1 MCVLFT
7 LIAYIDHVHYKCS
20 HHLFIIMPSECLP
33 SNVVK
38 LLKLQSGVGVQSN
51 SVFGGDLQHLNKIMS
66 HASVM

>member
-1 MCVLFT
+1 
-7 LIAYIDHVHYKCS
+7 
-20 HHLFIIMPSECLP
+20 MPSECLP